1 MPKLFRSLS
10 MCVFLVLSTRVA
22 ARDSCTVL
30 ESIPPGEPKTQ
41 CFSYPCPPIYPP
53 DAARKEQQGHVLLSL
68 VVDATG
74 KPLNVAVLE
83 PSLYASL
90 NEAAIQVAQRTT
102 FPIFRLS
109 KDSSPVCYKTQYPV
123 DFSLPKIYFT
133 QSSRP
138 LTRRSGVMR
147 QSLNGMSHRAM
158 LSSWV

>member
-1 MPKLFRSLS
+1 MLDLMPNFFCGLS
-10 MCVFLVLSTRVA
+10 MCFFLVLSTGVA
-22 ARDSCTVL
+22 ARDACTVL

-41 CFSYPCPPIYPP
+41 CISYPCPPIYPH
-53 DAARKEQQGHVLLSL
+53 DAVRKKQQGHVLLSL

-102 FPIFRLS
+102 FPIYRPS

-123 DFSLPKIYFT
+123 EFSLP
-133 QSSRP
+133 
-138 LTRRSGVMR
+138 
-147 QSLNGMSHRAM
+147 
-158 LSSWV
+158 